1 MDPWER
7 ITSPLTSKRRRAVL
21 VASKCAMSFASNSIG
36 SRQSTR
42 NVECLYFAALFVL
55 LVSVFFLNCALDGSI
70 ASPLHLASEL
80 DSPRSAPQDWLLQT
94 KIPMRYRA
102 LFSWIVRGTWSS
114 FLPNSGG
121 KGFYATYFF
130 WSFAFF
136 YAAVIALYYLLRM
149 LDFSKLLSFLGCILF
164 LSLPPVMLAYVWP
177 VHTREDPLAYLLV
190 VLGIISVFRSKIIP
204 LLIISVL
211 GGLTRETT
219 LIVPFLYAFYAKESY
234 WKKSLVCIVSVS
246 SIIAVRI
253 MLGYESYDPLGG
265 GTYNVRHLPETIV
278 FLFMTYG
285 VFWIPS
291 LVALYEKWTRRASFN
306 YYWRI
311 LVSSTPACLG
321 LIVGTNFLFARVK
334 EIRISFLSFP
344 WIIPMCLCW
353 LRENV
358 FRLKPLVATRHYRV
372 YTTFACLLLYFVI
385 FTLVEFGN
393 LAGHLGAFYLQRWRL
408 VGYIHMVLTVVI
420 VVPLLLKRGTFRK
433 SMLEGS

>member
-1 MDPWER
+1 
-7 ITSPLTSKRRRAVL
+7 
-21 VASKCAMSFASNSIG
+21 MSFASSSTG
-36 SRQSTR
+36 SGRRTG
-42 NVECLYFAALFVL
+42 NAEWLYFAALFVV

-70 ASPLHLASEL
+70 GSPLHLAREL
-80 DSPRSAPQDWLLQT
+80 ESPRSAPQDWLLQT
-94 KIPMRYRA
+94 KIPMKYRA
-102 LFSWIVRGTWSS
+102 LFSWIVRGTWLS

-190 VLGIISVFRSKIIP
+190 VLGIISVLRSKIIP

-219 LIVPFLYAFYAKESY
+219 LIVPFVYAFYTKESY
-234 WKKSLVCIVSVS
+234 RRKSLVCVVSVA

-253 MLGYESYDPLGG
+253 MLGYESYDPFDGG
-265 GTYNVRHLPETIV
+265 IYNIRHLPETIL
-278 FLFMTYG
+278 FLFITYG

-291 LVALYEKWTRRASFN
+291 LVTLYEKWKRRASFR
-306 YYWRI
+306 YCWRI

-321 LIVGTNFLFARVK
+321 LIVGTNFLFARVN

-344 WIIPMCLCW
+344 WIIPLCLCW

-358 FRLKPLVATRHYRV
+358 FRLKPLVATRHYWV
-372 YTTFACLLLYFVI
+372 YTTFACLLLYFVV
-385 FTLVEFGN
+385 FTLVDFGN
-393 LAGHLGAFYLQRWRL
+393 FAGHLGAFYPQRWRL
-408 VGYIHMVLTVVI
+408 VGYIHLVLTVVI
-420 VVPLLLKRGTFRK
+420 VVPLLLNRGTFRE
-433 SMLEGS
+433 SMLRGS